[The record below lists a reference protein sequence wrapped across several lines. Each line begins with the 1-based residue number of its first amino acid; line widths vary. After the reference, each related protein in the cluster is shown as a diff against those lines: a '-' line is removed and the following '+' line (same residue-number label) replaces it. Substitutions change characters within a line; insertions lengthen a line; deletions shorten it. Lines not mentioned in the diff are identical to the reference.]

1 MFKDKYKQ
9 LFTMFLDNYHHIK
22 SKEMYV
28 ILFLILFSIIVRLP
42 VVFMFGDAN
51 IENEWG
57 RLYDNLIIHGKLVY
71 EDFGEIKLFGGT
83 IELSKMEDFRQNGLQ
98 VLKWAQTC

>member
-1 MFKDKYKQ
+1 MRTAKRDNAFDQ

-71 EDFGEIKLFGGT
+71 EDFGEIL
-83 IELSKMEDFRQNGLQ
+83 LPN
-98 VLKWAQTC
+98 